1 MFMTKETALDVAR
14 LSVYQAVE
22 PLVIPEDSISAVMV
36 KVAPGADRRQVAADI
51 AERVPGVT
59 VIESPNLFQSYRAQI
74 DGLLKTVLAILGIVW
89 VLAVA
94 AIGIVF
100 SMAVSER
107 RREIGVLRALGAT
120 QSYVMR
126 SLLTEA
132 GLLAVSGAALGVAIA
147 LAVTYLFGDYIRK
160 SLGIRFIMPAPS
172 YLLSFLGAG
181 LLVAAASVVVA
192 AFIPALRICQLEPA
206 LAMRE

>member
-1 MFMTKETALDVAR
+1 
-14 LSVYQAVE
+14 
-22 PLVIPEDSISAVMV
+22 
-36 KVAPGADRRQVAADI
+36 
-51 AERVPGVT
+51 
-59 VIESPNLFQSYRAQI
+59 
-74 DGLLKTVLAILGIVW
+74 
-89 VLAVA
+89 
-94 AIGIVF
+94 
-100 SMAVSER
+100 MAVSER